1 MEIMAVKA
9 VDNSLRP
16 VTPIDADAVN
26 KLKIGQAV
34 KLKVTAQKPRSLPH
48 HRLFFGGLLPL
59 AFDYWQPAGGLIS
72 PNERGVVEWVA
83 KRLDKFAGN
92 KGIIVAA
99 AEEALSLLAKKRAE
113 KIPTLEKDIN
123 AFRDWLT
130 KEAGYSELFIT
141 PSGVIKR
148 AKSIS
153 FANMEQEEFNA
164 FYKAC
169 FNVCWNMIL
178 CNKFSSEEEAQVAI
192 NHLMSLG
199 N

>member
-1 MEIMAVKA
+1 MEIMSVKA
-9 VDNSLRP
+9 VDNSLRS

-34 KLKVTAQKPRSLPH
+34 KLKVTTQKPRSLQH

-59 AFDYWQPAGGLIS
+59 AFDYWQPTGGLIS

-99 AEEALSLLAKKRAE
+99 AEEALILLAKKRAE

-130 KEAGYSELFIT
+130 KEAGYFEFFVT
-141 PSGVIKR
+141 PSRVVKR
-148 AKSIS
+148 A
-153 FANMEQEEFNA
+153 NN
-164 FYKAC
+164 
-169 FNVCWNMIL
+169 
-178 CNKFSSEEEAQVAI
+178 
-192 NHLMSLG
+192 
-199 N
+199 